1 MIYVKS
7 IRIKL
12 SGSYQI
18 KDDFELGD
26 LTIFIGRSN
35 CGKTRILNFINQQF
49 NEVYS
54 IPQNQQGFS
63 NFENACKER
72 GIVINSGIGKSFR
85 AIPIPHLRNPVDSIH
100 ALGLQ
105 LAKSAISAK
114 IIDPSIDDFGTNQ
127 VRFINEDTRTLQE
140 QGSGLQNI
148 VQILNR
154 LFGIGEIFLIDE
166 PEVSQFPHGKI
177 EIIRNIIESLDRKQV
192 IIATHDP
199 TIINQ
204 YLIKKISGGRN
215 LKVVIHS
222 FSGNKF
228 HKIDFSSNLDPEI
241 HVGYLS
247 QTYSGKPVHL
257 ILEGQTEY
265 YLFQALLFKYS
276 LAKKIK
282 QFPRLINKIS
292 LSYLAGEK
300 WEANLNHL
308 PDTRFFSVAIMLDG
322 EYSKRV
328 KEVVE
333 SNSTK
338 FAEPIVIDNFS
349 EDKIN
354 IITLSKKNIEEV
366 FGEKLDK
373 PIGLSEKIWSL
384 SDDEILKLEG
394 TNNDMKMIFDLIRW
408 SINKAKES

>member
-1 MIYVKS
+1 MRYIQS
-7 IRIKL
+7 IGIKL
-12 SGSYQI
+12 PGSYQI

-35 CGKTRILNFINQQF
+35 CGKTRILNFINQQI
-49 NEVYS
+49 NDVYS
-54 IPQNQQGFS
+54 NQQNQQSFS

-72 GIVINSGIGKSFR
+72 GIAINRDIGRSFR
-85 AIPIPHLRNPVDSIH
+85 AIFIPHLRNPVDSIH

-114 IIDPSIDDFGTNQ
+114 IIDSSIDDFGTNQ
-127 VRFINEDTRTLQE
+127 VRFINEDTRSLQE

-154 LFGIGEIFLIDE
+154 MSGAGEVFLIDE
-166 PEVSQFPHGKI
+166 PEVSQFPYGKI
-177 EIIRNIIESLDRKQV
+177 EIMRNIIESLDSKQV
-192 IIATHDP
+192 ILATHDP

-204 YLIKKISGGRN
+204 YLIKKISGSRD

-257 ILEGQTEY
+257 IVEGQTEY

-276 LAKKIK
+276 MAKKIK
-282 QFPRLINKIS
+282 HFPKLVNKIS

-322 EYSKRV
+322 EHRERV
-328 KEVVE
+328 SEVVKLN
-333 SNSTK
+333 NSK

-349 EDKIN
+349 EDKVN
-354 IITLSKKNIEEV
+354 IVTLSKKNIEDV
-366 FGEKLDK
+366 FGEQLDK
-373 PIGLSEKIWSL
+373 PIGLSEKVWSL
-384 SDDEILKLEG
+384 SDDEILKLEN
-394 TNNDMKMIFDLIRW
+394 TNGDMKMIFDLIRW
-408 SINKAKES
+408 SINKAKEA